1 MDLNLKGKVALITG
15 ASRGIGRAVAE
26 ALGAEGCDL
35 VLTSRTARDLD
46 AVKASI
52 EKQNKVTVRTVA
64 ADLSD
69 SVTVGRLTNDFPAI
83 DILINNAGAIPGG
96 QLAEIDETRW
106 RVAWD
111 LKVFG
116 TINMTRAFYPLIK
129 ARGGG
134 VIINVIGNAA
144 LTRDPEYICGATA
157 NAGLTAFTESLGST
171 SLRDGIRVNAV
182 SPGPTATDRLVETRE
197 QEGAGAAR
205 RSQALAG
212 AVHLRAWRPH
222 RRAGRDRIDGC
233 VPRVAEIQLHQR
245 SSDYAR
251 CRRVVAWRII
261 LTAWRFPRCCAVHRR
276 SGCRARAQSK
286 A

>member
-1 MDLNLKGKVALITG
+1 MDLNLKGKIALITG

-116 TINMTRAFYPLIK
+116 TINMTRGFYPLIK

-157 NAGLTAFTESLGST
+157 NAGLTAFTESL
-171 SLRDGIRVNAV
+171 
-182 SPGPTATDRLVETRE
+182 
-197 QEGAGAAR
+197 AAR
-205 RSQALAG
+205 ACVTASASMRSAQG
-212 AVHLRAWRPH
+212 RP
-222 RRAGRDRIDGC
+222 RPTDWSDSRAGR
-233 VPRVAEIQLHQR
+233 
-245 SSDYAR
+245 
-251 CRRVVAWRII
+251 
-261 LTAWRFPRCCAVHRR
+261 RR
-276 SGCRARAQSK
+276 SGSAIPSAGRSCSPPCLAAASASRPRSHRWLRSSRRRNPATPAEQ
-286 A
+286 

>member
-1 MDLNLKGKVALITG
+1 MDLNLKCKLALISG

-26 ALGAEGCDL
+26 ELAAEGCDL
-35 VLTSRTARDLD
+35 VLTSRTAADLD
-46 AVKASI
+46 AVKAAV

-69 SVTVGRLTNDFPAI
+69 SNTVNRLAKEFPAI

-96 QLAEIDETRW
+96 QLAEIDEARW
-106 RVAWD
+106 RTAWD

-116 TINMTRAFYPLIK
+116 TINMTRAFYPLMK

-171 SLRDGIRVNAV
+171 SLRDGIRINAV
-182 SPGPTATDRLVETRE
+182 SPGPTATGRLVGLASKKA
-197 QEGAGAAR
+197 QERLGDSKRWPELFTSVPGGRIGEPAEIASMVAF
-205 RSQALAG
+205 LASPKSNYTSG
-212 AVHLRAWRPH
+212 AVITLD
-222 RRAGRDRIDGC
+222 AG
-233 VPRVAEIQLHQR
+233 V
-245 SSDYAR
+245 SSR
-251 CRRVVAWRII
+251 GGS
-261 LTAWRFPRCCAVHRR
+261 F
-276 SGCRARAQSK
+276 
-286 A
+286 